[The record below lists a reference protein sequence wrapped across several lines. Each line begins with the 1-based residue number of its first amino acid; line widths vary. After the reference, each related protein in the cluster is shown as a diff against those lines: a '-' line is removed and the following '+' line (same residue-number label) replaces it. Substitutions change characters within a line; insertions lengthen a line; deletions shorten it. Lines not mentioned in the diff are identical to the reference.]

1 MTTEKKRIDAL
12 ERNIN
17 ALHSAI
23 THATKELK
31 GYEDAL
37 AEIKSRPMSSEEY
50 QNAGYYTCP
59 ICRSADVFQVD
70 LVHTC
75 GGDIALLEKECST
88 CGARWEE
95 RYDFADIV
103 ILDEEDIAIRGS
115 QQKDTKLCRCGE
127 HIPSGAVQCP
137 KCGEEG
143 RAIDETALIGSGG
156 VLIVNTEGN
165 IVDCIQMEYSDI
177 IKVDWDEYKKFY
189 GETTIPRETDI
200 LELRVQLDSGEWLE
214 ADHTLRREYLKKQQ

>member
-1 MTTEKKRIDAL
+1 MTTEKETINSI
-12 ERNIN
+12 ENNIN
-17 ALHSAI
+17 NLYYLI
-23 THATKELK
+23 KESTEQLQLE
-31 GYEDAL
+31 EDRL
-37 AEIKSRPMSSEEY
+37 AKIKSRPMSSEEY

-59 ICRSADVFQVD
+59 ICRSEDVFQVD

-88 CGARWEE
+88 CGAKWEE

-103 ILDEEDIAIRGS
+103 ILDAEDIVIRGS
-115 QQKDTKLCRCGE
+115 QQNDTKLCRCGE
-127 HIPSGAVQCP
+127 HIPSRAVQCP

-156 VLIVNTEGN
+156 MLIVNTEGN

-200 LELRVQLDSGEWLE
+200 LELRVQLESGEWLD
-214 ADHTLRREYLKKQQ
+214 ADDTMRKEYLKKQQ